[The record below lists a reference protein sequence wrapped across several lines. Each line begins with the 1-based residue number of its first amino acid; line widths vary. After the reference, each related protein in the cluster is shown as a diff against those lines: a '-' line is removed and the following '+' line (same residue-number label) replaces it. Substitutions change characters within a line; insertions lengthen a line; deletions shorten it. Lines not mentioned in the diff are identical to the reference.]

1 MSTAPADPFGPRV
14 RPVRV
19 LFAAPDRLWDAYRDL
34 LPRALAEAGVL
45 ATVEREIDPAEVDW
59 IVHAPGGPVTDF
71 SPYTRAKA
79 VLSLWAGVEG
89 IITNPTLTQP
99 LARMVDPGLRQ
110 GMVEWVT
117 AHVLRHHL
125 NLDRHIRRSEPLWQP
140 EPPPLA
146 PERPVTVLGLGELG
160 LACALALAGLGFP
173 VTGWARSPKEEPR
186 LRRVFTGLDGLAPA
200 LAGAQIV
207 VLLTPLTRH
216 TENLMNAERLRIPAR
231 GYALLNPGRAGSSTT
246 RRCWPRWTRG
256 RWVMPR
262 STSSGRSRC
271 PPIIPSGAI
280 RASPS
285 PRMSPPRRAPKQPCA
300 PWPRMSGGARPVCR
314 CSIWWIAAPV
324 TEAGRRQ
331 LTAPC
336 RQETGTLQEHHGPD
350 PASEAPDPCRSS
362 PP

>member
-45 ATVEREIDPAEVDW
+45 ATVAREIDPAEVDW

-89 IITNPTLTQP
+89 IIANPTLTQP

-140 EPPPLA
+140 EPSPLA

-186 LRRVFTGLDGLAPA
+186 LRRVFTGPEGLAPA

-216 TENLMNAERLRIPAR
+216 TQNLMNAERLRIPAR
-231 GYALLNPGRAGSSTT
+231 GYALLNPGRGGLIDDAALLAALDEGAVGHATLDVFRQEPLPPDHPFWRHPRITVTPHVAAETRPETAVRALAENVRRGEAGL
-246 RRCWPRWTRG
+246 PLLHL
-256 RWVMPR
+256 VD
-262 STSSGRSRC
+262 
-271 PPIIPSGAI
+271 
-280 RASPS
+280 
-285 PRMSPPRRAPKQPCA
+285 RRA
-300 PWPRMSGGARPVCR
+300 GY
-314 CSIWWIAAPV
+314 
-324 TEAGRRQ
+324 
-331 LTAPC
+331 
-336 RQETGTLQEHHGPD
+336 
-350 PASEAPDPCRSS
+350 
-362 PP
+362 